1 MPCAGSVTSPVRL
14 CVGMSAMFRKAV
26 RGFLGPRNRLDLQQ
40 QFGFR
45 RAPKK
50 EDPPQLKS
58 QKKKEADSV
67 SDRHVEQQQSLQ
79 KSGLSP
85 EFDYH
90 TLQTV
95 PYSRLFKPFCFAIGF
110 SGVSFVGASIWQYE
124 NLRVLTRRLI
134 GLDGDFFRD
143 RIHPPKTG
151 QWRREINKFW
161 QNLTEGQKVV
171 SVIIGLNG
179 LVYALWRIP
188 QCGPTMLKYFT
199 SNIAST
205 AICLPMVLSTFSH
218 YSFLHYAVNMY
229 VLWSFSTSAVAI
241 LGKEQFTAFYLTAGV
256 LSNLASYAAKVG
268 FQRFGPSLGASG
280 AIMGVLGLV
289 CTQVP
294 EAQLAI
300 VFFPFVTFTAGSAI
314 KVIMGLD
321 AAGVLLGW
329 RFFDHAA
336 HLGGALCG
344 IWYMLYG
351 HKQIWQNREPVMRA
365 WHKLRDPQQPPPKS

>member
-1 MPCAGSVTSPVRL
+1 MPRAGSVTSAVRL
-14 CVGMSAMFRKAV
+14 CVGMSVMFRKAV
-26 RGFLGPRNRLDLQQ
+26 RGFLGPRNRLSLQQ

-50 EDPPQLKS
+50 EDPQTLKS
-58 QKKKEADSV
+58 QQTKEVESFSDKHAD
-67 SDRHVEQQQSLQ
+67 QSLQ

-85 EFDYH
+85 ELNYQ
-90 TLQTV
+90 TLTSV
-95 PYSRLFKPFCFAIGF
+95 SYRRLFKPFCFAIGF
-110 SGVSFVGASIWQYE
+110 SGVSFVGASVWQYE
-124 NLRVLTRRLI
+124 NLRLLTRRLI

-143 RIHPPKTG
+143 RIHPPKAG

-179 LVYALWRIP
+179 LVYLLWRIP
-188 QCGPTMLKYFT
+188 GTQATMLKYFT

-256 LSNLASYAAKVG
+256 VSNLASYAAKVG
-268 FQRFGPSLGASG
+268 LQRFGPSLGASG

-329 RFFDHAA
+329 KFFDHAA

-365 WHKLRDPQQPPPKS
+365 WHKLRDPAQPPPKS